1 MNNRE
6 RFLSAVQL
14 KEPDRV
20 PYFDYFDQ
28 ISILNAARVLFGE
41 ELPEMKA
48 MKTVVDHTL
57 DDDTYKYHDLQ
68 FEIIKKMDIDAITA
82 WALKGYKH
90 IPDKKDLV
98 KDDYGI
104 IWKLSE
110 HGEPIPVEGPVKHES
125 DLKKITTVKPNHS
138 DFRLL
143 RYFKEKVPER
153 VLVFGLPDPFKL
165 CWTLLGALEKFLPLF
180 ITNPDFCLKL
190 TRIATDFVKQEFQL
204 AVDLGAEVFIL
215 EADLAFTAGPFM
227 SRDHYRKFVQPFHRE
242 ICELAQSQE
251 VPIIKHSDGNIW
263 PILDDLL
270 EAGFDGFHPIEPQSM
285 EITEVK
291 QHLKGK
297 ACIFGNIDCMY
308 LLPFGTKEEVTAT
321 VKETIQKVAP
331 DGGYVLCSSNSIH
344 PGCKGE
350 NVIAMFEAA
359 KEYGAYPIAVN

>member
-1 MNNRE
+1 VNNRD
-6 RFLSAVQL
+6 RFLSAVKL

-20 PYFDYFDQ
+20 PYFDYFDE
-28 ISILNAARVLFGE
+28 ISILNTAKVLFGDDM
-41 ELPEMKA
+41 PEMKS
-48 MKTVVDHTL
+48 MKTVVDHRL

-82 WALKGYKH
+82 WALKSYER

-104 IWKLSE
+104 IWRLSE

-125 DLKKITTVKPNHS
+125 DLKKIATVKPDHS
-138 DFRLL
+138 DFKLL

-153 VLVFGLPDPFKL
+153 VLVFGLTDPFRL
-165 CWTLLGALEKFLPLF
+165 CWSLLGALEKLLPLY

-204 AVDLGAEVFIL
+204 AIDLGAEVFIL
-215 EADLAFTAGPFM
+215 EADLAFTTGPFM
-227 SRDHYRKFVQPFHRE
+227 SRDHYRRFVQPFHQE
-242 ICELAQSQE
+242 ICEIAHKQD
-251 VPIIKHSDGNIW
+251 VPMIKHSDGNIW
-263 PILDDLL
+263 PIIDDLI
-270 EAGFDGFHPIEPQSM
+270 EAGFDGFHPIEPQCM

-291 QHLKGK
+291 SHLTGK
-297 ACIFGNIDCMY
+297 ACILGNIDCMH
-308 LLPFGTKEEVTAT
+308 LLPFGTKEEVTAS

-331 DGGYVLCSSNSIH
+331 GGGYILCSSNSIH

-359 KEYGAYPIAVN
+359 KEYGAYPIIVN

>member
-1 MNNRE
+1 VNNRE

-20 PYFDYFDQ
+20 PYFDYFDEV
-28 ISILNAARVLFGE
+28 SILNTARVLFGE
-41 ELPEMKA
+41 ELPEIKA
-48 MKTVVDHTL
+48 TKAVVDHTL
-57 DDDTYKYHDLQ
+57 DDETYKYHDLQ
-68 FEIIKKMDIDAITA
+68 FEIIKKM

-125 DLKKITTVKPNHS
+125 DLKNITMVKPNHG

-143 RYFKEKVPER
+143 RYFKEKMPER
-153 VLVFGLPDPFKL
+153 VLVFGLNDPFKL
-165 CWTLLGALEKFLPLF
+165 CWTLLGALEKFLPLY

-190 TRIATDFVKQEFQL
+190 TRIATEFVKREFQL
-204 AVDLGAEVFIL
+204 AVELGAEVFIL
-215 EADLAFTAGPFM
+215 EADLAFTNGPFM

-242 ICELAQSQE
+242 ICELAQSRE

-285 EITEVK
+285 EITEVR
-291 QHLKGK
+291 QYLKGK
-297 ACIFGNIDCMY
+297 ACILGNIDCMH
-308 LLPFGTKEEVTAT
+308 LLPFGTKEKVTAA

-331 DGGYVLCSSNSIH
+331 GGGYVLCSSNSIH